1 VPEREYIQT
10 LVKEV
15 PAPVSILAAPGMP
28 SAGELEEMGVARV
41 SYGSMFLRV
50 AVGAVKRAALEV
62 KEQKT
67 HELMSE
73 AITGS
78 ELREILDGRAG

>member
-1 VPEREYIQT
+1 
-10 LVKEV
+10 VKEV
-15 PAPVSILAAPGMP
+15 PAPVSVLAAPGVP
-28 SAGELEEMGVARV
+28 GARELEELGVARV

-67 HELMSE
+67 HTLMDD
-73 AITGS
+73 AIGGAEIAAILGS
-78 ELREILDGRAG
+78 RAG